1 MIYEAEGFDFEPPRK
16 VAFARRILIKPNA
29 GSTQQHPLTTSR
41 ETLSSVITG
50 IRKIS
55 NADILILERSSGH
68 ETMNS
73 IYRELGYNFPHTTLM
88 DVNQCAPVAI
98 ENPLPRPFAQS
109 TFWIPNVILSC
120 DFLITI
126 SPFRVID
133 GCGDFSIRNL
143 LGLLPISKYKSEITE
158 IEGKS
163 AQNDI
168 DNIIADL
175 YFTLPFDLGII
186 DGRKRLTR
194 DYVSGKDEIENYER
208 IFVGKPYDVDREAT
222 QIAGAV
228 SGYLELID
236 EAKAEQRGFTDGY

>member
-1 MIYEAEGFDFEPPRK
+1 MIYEVEGFDFEPPRE
-16 VAFARRILIKPNA
+16 VAFARRILIKPFA
-29 GSTQQHPLTTSR
+29 AFARPHPLTTSR
-41 ETLSSVITG
+41 ETLFAVITG

-55 NADILILERSSGH
+55 NADILILERSSGQ

-73 IYRELGYNFPHTTLM
+73 IYQELDYHFPHTTLM
-88 DVNQCAPVAI
+88 DVDQCAPVAI

-109 TFWIPNVILSC
+109 TFWIPSVILSC

-143 LGLLPISKYKSEITE
+143 LGLLPISKYKSEIAQMDLE
-158 IEGKS
+158 S
-163 AQNDI
+163 ARNDI

-194 DYVSGKDEIENYER
+194 DHVSGLNVIEDYQRIIVGTPYE
-208 IFVGKPYDVDREAT
+208 VDREAT
-222 QIAGAV
+222 RISGII

-236 EAKAEQRGFTDGY
+236 EAKAEQRGYTNGF